1 MALGK
6 LRKQAPNPHL
16 EPGKQWHTLRVI
28 SHGKHST
35 CIWVGQKVCMEN
47 IQKTQTNFLAN
58 PQLLLVV
65 GTGKGNFFY
74 NFKYLLLFNY
84 GGKM

>member
-1 MALGK
+1 
-6 LRKQAPNPHL
+6 
-16 EPGKQWHTLRVI
+16 
-28 SHGKHST
+28 
-35 CIWVGQKVCMEN
+35 MEN